1 MLTIIKMDING
12 FLNVASYINM
22 ILINYK
28 YVKFTY
34 VAQFVYHII
43 FLLNSN
49 IVDSLL
55 GFLGGSVV
63 KNLPAMKETWRG
75 RFPLWVRKILWKR
88 KWQPTQVVLSGKS
101 HGQRSLVGYGP
112 QGCKRVRHD
121 WVTKQHQQ
129 VVSYRAEIHRQ
140 DNDFSKAVH
149 VLNPRNSD
157 YGKGILKMLV
167 MLRIL
172 ITLDYQGDPNIIMWV
187 HKRKKTEVLV
197 DWLVCRD

>member
-1 MLTIIKMDING
+1 MKHIYKYTSFICAFYIHVEVVFKQWIMLTIIKMDING

-49 IVDSLL
+49 IVDSFL

-63 KNLPAMKETWRG
+63 KNLPAMEETWRR
-75 RFPLWVRKILWKR
+75 RFPLWVGKILWKR

-101 HGQRSLVGYGP
+101 HGQRSLVGYSP

-121 WVTKQHQQ
+121 
-129 VVSYRAEIHRQ
+129 
-140 DNDFSKAVH
+140 
-149 VLNPRNSD
+149 
-157 YGKGILKMLV
+157 
-167 MLRIL
+167 
-172 ITLDYQGDPNIIMWV
+172 
-187 HKRKKTEVLV
+187 
-197 DWLVCRD
+197 

>member
-1 MLTIIKMDING
+1 MKHIYKYTSFICAFYIHVEVVFKQWIMLTIIKMDING

-49 IVDSLL
+49 IVDSFL

-63 KNLPAMKETWRG
+63 KNLSAMEETWRR
-75 RFPLWVRKILWKR
+75 RFPLWVGKILWKR

-101 HGQRSLVGYGP
+101 HGQRSLVGYSP

-121 WVTKQHQQ
+121 
-129 VVSYRAEIHRQ
+129 
-140 DNDFSKAVH
+140 
-149 VLNPRNSD
+149 
-157 YGKGILKMLV
+157 
-167 MLRIL
+167 
-172 ITLDYQGDPNIIMWV
+172 
-187 HKRKKTEVLV
+187 
-197 DWLVCRD
+197 

>member
-1 MLTIIKMDING
+1 MKHIYKYTSFICAFYINVEVVFKQWIMLTIIKMDING

-121 WVTKQHQQ
+121 
-129 VVSYRAEIHRQ
+129 
-140 DNDFSKAVH
+140 
-149 VLNPRNSD
+149 
-157 YGKGILKMLV
+157 
-167 MLRIL
+167 
-172 ITLDYQGDPNIIMWV
+172 
-187 HKRKKTEVLV
+187 
-197 DWLVCRD
+197 